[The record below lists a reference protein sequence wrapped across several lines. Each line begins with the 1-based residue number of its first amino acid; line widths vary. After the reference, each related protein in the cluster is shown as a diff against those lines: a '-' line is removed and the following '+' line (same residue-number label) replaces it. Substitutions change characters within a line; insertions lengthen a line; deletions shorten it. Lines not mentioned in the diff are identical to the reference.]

1 MYGYLKPKDE
11 EKQEEASKDIE
22 VSNNQFFRGYYIYTQ
37 EEVLS
42 LIQSVFIDM
51 SNVCFCEWKA
61 DDSSSS

>member
-51 SNVCFCEWKA
+51 SNVYFCDWTA
-61 DDSSSS
+61 DGSSSS

>member
-51 SNVCFCEWKA
+51 SNVYSCEWTA

>member
-22 VSNNQFFRGYYIYTQ
+22 VSNNKFFRGYYIYTQ

-51 SNVCFCEWKA
+51 SNVYFCDWTA

>member
-51 SNVCFCEWKA
+51 SNVYFCDWTA

>member
-22 VSNNQFFRGYYIYTQ
+22 VSNNKFFRGYYIYTQ

-51 SNVCFCEWKA
+51 SNVYFCEWKA

>member
-22 VSNNQFFRGYYIYTQ
+22 VSNNKFFRGYYIYTQ

-51 SNVCFCEWKA
+51 SNVYFCEWTA
-61 DDSSSS
+61 DDLSSS

>member
-22 VSNNQFFRGYYIYTQ
+22 VSNNKSFRGYYIYTQ

-51 SNVCFCEWKA
+51 SNVYSCEWTA